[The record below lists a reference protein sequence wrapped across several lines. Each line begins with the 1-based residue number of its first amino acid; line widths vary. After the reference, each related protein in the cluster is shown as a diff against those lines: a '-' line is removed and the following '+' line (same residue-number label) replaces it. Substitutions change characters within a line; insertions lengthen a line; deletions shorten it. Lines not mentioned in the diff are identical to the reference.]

1 LIRDLPNNLGIATF
15 FDYGNAF
22 DRFGTRLQYS
32 VGVGVRVRLPVLT
45 LGVDIAQPLSSSLRW
60 DVTQQRF
67 LSVRPRSAPAHQ
79 LLAQAVAMF
88 SLRRLLLLI
97 ACLAVVAAIVAPAA
111 LIWSALFTTGGLQ
124 FVIRHIP
131 HNIAGVQLDI
141 VGVRGTVA
149 DGLAVERVRSITSW
163 CT

>member
-1 LIRDLPNNLGIATF
+1 
-15 FDYGNAF
+15 
-22 DRFGTRLQYS
+22 
-32 VGVGVRVRLPVLT
+32 
-45 LGVDIAQPLSSSLRW
+45 
-60 DVTQQRF
+60 
-67 LSVRPRSAPAHQ
+67 
-79 LLAQAVAMF
+79 MF

-141 VGVRGTVA
+141 VAFAARWRR
-149 DGLAVERVRSITSW
+149 LAVERVEIDHELVHLKFEGIEGRVALMPLLLQTIRATRGSVRSALIE
-163 CT
+163 